1 MRSVPYLKLVVFT
14 LDDQRYALHLS
25 AVERIVRAVEVT
37 PLPKA
42 PEIVIGVI
50 NVQGRII
57 PVFNMRK
64 RFRLPEHEIE
74 LSDQF
79 IIAHTAKRTVALV
92 ADGVKDIID
101 RSDQEIISAEEIV
114 PGLEYVKGVVKLED
128 GLVLIHDLDTFLS
141 LKEEIALDKAL
152 SGMVEGEK

>member
-14 LDDQRYALHLS
+14 LDDQQYALHLS
-25 AVERIVRAVEVT
+25 AVERIVLAVEVT
-37 PLPKA
+37 PLPKG

-57 PVFNMRK
+57 PVFNIRK

-79 IIAHTAKRTVALV
+79 IIAHTSKRTVALV
-92 ADGVKDIID
+92 ADRVKDIFD

-114 PGLEYVKGVVKLED
+114 PGIEYVKGVVKLED

-141 LKEEIALDKAL
+141 LQEEIALDKAL